1 MSERLYTCSLHSPQN
16 RERSSPRIAS
26 HDAEQSEWISITSSE
41 RFFRIMQS
49 WTRDDSKSSGCKNAT
64 YDRFSIFT
72 LGSFLHFVHRMSQPD
87 GRSKRRN
94 EWPNERLREMA
105 RCRVWVRFGLPK
117 SAANTFFAVSLRR
130 EKPHPP
136 YTARA
141 ARSVHVSRNT
151 GQDF

>member
-26 HDAEQSEWISITSSE
+26 HDAEQGDWISITSSE

-49 WTRDDSKSSGCKNAT
+49 WTRDDSKSSRCKNAT

-72 LGSFLHFVHRMSQPD
+72 LGSFSHFLHQMSLRD
-87 GRSKRRN
+87 GGCKRRN
-94 EWPNERLREMA
+94 EWPHDRLRDMD
-105 RCRVWVRFGLPK
+105 RFGFWVRFGLPM
-117 SAANTFFAVSLRR
+117 SPADTVFAVSPQR

-136 YTARA
+136 YTAGA
-141 ARSVHVSRNT
+141 AR
-151 GQDF
+151 